1 MPTQGEVSNVP
12 ENADHAI
19 RYAGQT
25 AAIGTAGLAEVFD
38 VKVPM
43 RLTGWPFELTQRIAK
58 DVQ

>member
-1 MPTQGEVSNVP
+1 MP